1 MVAPRLGSVLGARG
15 VGRLDR
21 ARELRGGPRELAAH
35 ARRDQVVAHQ
45 PPLDERVPGLG

>member
-1 MVAPRLGSVLGARG
+1 VVAPRLGYVLGARG

-21 ARELRGGPRELAAH
+21 AGELGGGARELAAR
-35 ARRDQVVAHQ
+35 ARRDEVVAHQ